1 MQVESSFCD
10 NYIWQE
16 GMGRFAL
23 KVKELEKVYLFAS
36 ESQSDFT
43 ESYTNALELKI
54 QRLSTK
60 YLLSMSTP
68 SKS

>member
-1 MQVESSFCD
+1 MESSFCD

-16 GMGRFAL
+16 GMGRFAI
-23 KVKELEKVYLFAS
+23 KVQELEKVYLFAS